1 MRKCPQCQQT
11 YSDDNDFC
19 QNDGAAL
26 ITVESFNAP
35 SSLYSIPQPA
45 PVHTSVV
52 SAKQT
57 SPILYAALGGMA
69 ILVLVLGGFL
79 LLSRNSSESEKD
91 KTNTANK
98 SEEISSKKTEE
109 TNKTIS
115 DIPPASSAT
124 TEKPAATPNLQTPKP
139 YISPAGNW
147 QGQWTNGKGSAFDQ
161 QFNLKD
167 DGNGR
172 ISGQIV
178 HTLQSTINQEK
189 TGKIGLTAV
198 EYVEGTYDPNT
209 RIINIS
215 GVRKVDP
222 NNLIILDKY
231 RLSLSSDNSI
241 LAGETF
247 GGKTRGRITFR
258 R

>member
-1 MRKCPQCQQT
+1 MKKCPQCQQT

-19 QNDGAAL
+19 HNDGAGL
-26 ITVESFNAP
+26 ITAESFNTQ
-35 SSLYSIPQPA
+35 SSLYSIAQPA
-45 PVHTSVV
+45 PVPTNVV
-52 SAKQT
+52 SARQT

-79 LLSRNSSESEKD
+79 LFSRNSSESDED
-91 KTNTANK
+91 KAGTANK
-98 SEEISSKKTEE
+98 SEETSSKKTEE
-109 TNKTIS
+109 TNKITS

-124 TEKPAATPNLQTPKP
+124 IEKPAAPNLQTPKP

-147 QGQWTNGKGSAFDQ
+147 RGQWTNGKGSAFDQ
-161 QFNLKD
+161 QFTLKD
-167 DGNGR
+167 DGNGK

-178 HTLQSTINQEK
+178 HTLQSTINMEK

-198 EYVEGTYDPNT
+198 EYVEGVYDPNT